1 MSRLLFEPIKAASR
15 INGSVLVAFSGG
27 KDSVVTLDLC
37 MRYFARVEV
46 FHMYLVPG
54 LSFQEAMLRWAEA
67 RYGITIRR
75 VPHFM
80 LSEWLAMGSLRKMDM
95 NVPMVSVRDIYHH
108 LRIETGIW
116 WIAAGERQADSIVR
130 RAMMKQ
136 SGSIDAKRGRV
147 YPVAHFRKADVM
159 SYIKRHKLK
168 VAPEAKFLGHSFR
181 SMMPEEM
188 YLLRRHYPADFERLR
203 QWFPFV
209 EASVANH
216 ERALIEAGEA
226 IEVGAGGTAITEG
239 RSWQMT
245 AAI

>member
-15 INGSVLVAFSGG
+15 IHDACLVAFSGG

-37 MRYFARVEV
+37 MRYFKRVEV
-46 FHMYLVPG
+46 FFMYLTPA

-67 RYGITIRR
+67 RYGVTIRR

-80 LSEWLAMGSLRKMDM
+80 LSEWLAMGALRKMDLK
-95 NVPMVSVRDIYHH
+95 VPMVSIKDIYHH

-116 WIAAGERQADSIVR
+116 WIAAGERQADSVVR

-136 SGSIDAKRGRV
+136 SGSIDANRGRI
-147 YPVAHFRKADVM
+147 YPVAHFRKADVLA
-159 SYIKRHKLK
+159 YIKRHKLK
-168 VAPEAKFLGHSFR
+168 VAPEARFLGHSFR
-181 SMMPEEM
+181 SLMPEEM
-188 YLLRRHYPADFERLR
+188 YLVRKFYPADFAVIQR
-203 QWFPFV
+203 WFPFV

-239 RSWQMT
+239 ESWRKK
-245 AAI
+245 

>member
-15 INGSVLVAFSGG
+15 IHDACLVAFSGG

-37 MRYFARVEV
+37 MRYFKRVEV
-46 FHMYLVPG
+46 FFMYLTPA

-67 RYGITIRR
+67 RYGVTIRR

-80 LSEWLAMGSLRKMDM
+80 LSEWLAMGALRKMDLK
-95 NVPMVSVRDIYHH
+95 VPMVSVRDIYHH

-116 WIAAGERQADSIVR
+116 WIAAGERQADSVVR
-130 RAMMKQ
+130 RAMMKN
-136 SGSIDAKRGRV
+136 SGSIDASRGRI

-159 SYIKRHKLK
+159 AYIKRHKLK
-168 VAPEAKFLGHSFR
+168 VSPEARFLGHSFR
-181 SMMPEEM
+181 SLMPEEM
-188 YLLRRHYPADFERLR
+188 YLVRKYYPADFDAIRR
-203 QWFPFV
+203 WFPFV

-226 IEVGAGGTAITEG
+226 VEAGGDFEVITEG
-239 RSWQMT
+239 QSWQKS
-245 AAI
+245 